1 MENNSKNSKSLISKT
16 FQRCRSFGS
25 KQTSTTPA
33 MILKTRSLSESPKK
47 KKKVAPE
54 GCVSVYVGQE
64 NERFFVRTEVINH
77 PLFKKLLDDAESVYG
92 FATEGPLKL
101 PCNVELFQEV
111 LWEME
116 MEKEMVLTPSLA
128 CSFSRS
134 SSGYHLVSPS
144 RPMAMHGWILNTT
157 TYYWDVQM
165 LLSSCKL
172 NERPSGF
179 P

>member
-1 MENNSKNSKSLISKT
+1 MTEMENNSKNSKSLISKT

-25 KQTSTTPA
+25 KQTRTTPA

-64 NERFFVRTEVINH
+64 NKRFFVRTEVINH
-77 PLFKKLLDDAESVYG
+77 HLFKKLLDDAERVYG

-116 MEKEMVLTPSLA
+116 TEKEMVLTPSLA

-144 RPMAMHGWILNTT
+144 RPMAMHG
-157 TYYWDVQM
+157 
-165 LLSSCKL
+165 
-172 NERPSGF
+172 
-179 P
+179 